1 MNKIYKITKIDQI
14 LLNNKLDIIQ
24 VKIDQILLNHILDLI
39 QVNKT
44 YKVNIE

>member
-1 MNKIYKITKIDQI
+1 MNKIYKNTKIDQI

-24 VKIDQILLNHILDLI
+24 VKIDQILLNHKLDLI
-39 QVNKT
+39 KVNKI

>member
-1 MNKIYKITKIDQI
+1 MNKIYKITKIYQI

-24 VKIDQILLNHILDLI
+24 VKIDQILLNHKLDLI
-39 QVNKT
+39 KVNKI

>member
-24 VKIDQILLNHILDLI
+24 VKIDKILLNHI
-39 QVNKT
+39 
-44 YKVNIE
+44 

>member
-24 VKIDQILLNHILDLI
+24 VKIDQILLNHKLDLI
-39 QVNKT
+39 QVNKI

>member
-24 VKIDQILLNHILDLI
+24 VKIDQILLNHKLDLI
-39 QVNKT
+39 KVNKI